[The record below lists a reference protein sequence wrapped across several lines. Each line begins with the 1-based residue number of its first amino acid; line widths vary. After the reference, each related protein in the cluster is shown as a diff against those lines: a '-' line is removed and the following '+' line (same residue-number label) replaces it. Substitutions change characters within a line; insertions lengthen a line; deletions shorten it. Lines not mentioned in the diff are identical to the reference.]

1 MSFWF
6 KIKPATRFVTKK
18 GMQMENPVEIQVDTV
33 VESSIKTPGPDSWHL
48 YLEMLR
54 SRLYE
59 VEVKR
64 LWQDGAIP
72 GEMHLSMGE
81 EGIVVGIV
89 DQLIDGDAMAL
100 DHRAT
105 TALLVR
111 GVDPVLL
118 LKEFMGRPD
127 GLGGGMGGH
136 MHLFSPEYL
145 SASSGIVGSSGP
157 AGVGFAIANQRLR
170 PGKISVAFFGEGAVN
185 EGMMLES
192 FNLAAAWKLPVMFV
206 CKDNG
211 QAVVTQSKKVTGGNL
226 LERATG
232 FGLRAVEVDGSD
244 VEEVWKLANEEIRRL
259 RNGEGPVFVYAS
271 CVHLEGHFLG
281 DQLLR
286 QAHLSVSETIKMAAS
301 LVKAHTQS
309 RGAPLRERTA
319 SLRETLGIL
328 RESARIHRSKE
339 GDPIPILQ
347 KKLAGIDVDKLH
359 RAEQQV
365 QDEIEVM
372 IQRATAPVEQLEGG
386 QQ

>member
-1 MSFWF
+1 
-6 KIKPATRFVTKK
+6 
-18 GMQMENPVEIQVDTV
+18 MQMENPVVRRVDTP
-33 VESSIKTPGPDSWHL
+33 VETPRQTPVETPGPDMWHL
-48 YLEMLR
+48 YSEMLR

-64 LWQDGAIP
+64 LWQEGAIP

-89 DQLIDGDAMAL
+89 DQLVYGDAMAL

-105 TALLVR
+105 TAMLVR
-111 GVDPVLL
+111 GVDPVLM
-118 LKEFMGRPD
+118 LKEFMGRQD

-136 MHLFSPEYL
+136 MHLFSPEHY

-170 PGKISVAFFGEGAVN
+170 PGMISVAFFGEGAAN

-211 QAVVTQSKKVTGGNL
+211 QAIVTQSKKVTGGNL
-226 LERATG
+226 IERATG

-244 VEEVWKLANEEIRRL
+244 VEEVWLHANEEIRRL
-259 RNGEGPVFVYAS
+259 RKGEGPVFVYAT

-286 QAHLSVSETIKMAAS
+286 QAHPSVSETIKMAAS

-328 RESARIHRSKE
+328 RESARVHRSKE
-339 GDPIPILQ
+339 GDPIPLLQ
-347 KKLAGIDVDKLH
+347 KKLASVDADKLH
-359 RAEQQV
+359 ELENQV
-365 QDEIEVM
+365 QTEIDEI
-372 IQRATAPVEQLEGG
+372 IRKATKTTELMEGG
-386 QQ
+386 QP